1 MSETTEQAQPKRPKR
16 SNIPVIIGVL
26 LLGIFIGTRSGDI
39 AAWLSGQDGAL
50 NTKGVDAI
58 YRELQN
64 KYDGT
69 IDKAK
74 LEDGMKKGLVAG
86 LGDEYTE
93 YMTAEEAQEFD
104 DQLNG
109 SIGGG
114 IGAEIGRRN
123 NQPTIVRVLDN
134 LPAKRAGLLAGDTII
149 AVNNDSTVG
158 MQVDE
163 VVKKI
168 RGEAGTTVE
177 IKVVRGENHEEKVF
191 QVTREE
197 ITSPSVSSKVENGI
211 GIMTIS
217 RFDGKT
223 GGLARK
229 AAHDFAEQ
237 GVQKVVVDLR
247 GNGGGEV
254 QAAQQVLGI
263 WLGAGQ
269 TVITERK
276 GDKVVDTIKSEGSA
290 LLGDKKTVVL
300 MDDRSASASEIVA
313 GALKDYDKA
322 MLVGTK
328 TFGKGSVQQL
338 FPLEGGAQLK
348 VTIAKWY
355 TPKGK
360 NINKEGIKPDKE
372 VQLTADDAN
381 AGRDPQLD
389 AAKAQ

>member
-1 MSETTEQAQPKRPKR
+1 M
-16 SNIPVIIGVL
+16 
-26 LLGIFIGTRSGDI
+26 
-39 AAWLSGQDGAL
+39 
-50 NTKGVDAI
+50 
-58 YRELQN
+58 
-64 KYDGT
+64 
-69 IDKAK
+69 
-74 LEDGMKKGLVAG
+74 
-86 LGDEYTE
+86 
-93 YMTAEEAQEFD
+93 
-104 DQLNG
+104 
-109 SIGGG
+109 
-114 IGAEIGRRN
+114 
-123 NQPTIVRVLDN
+123 RVLDN

-158 MQVDE
+158 TQVDE

-197 ITSPSVSSKVENGI
+197 ITSPSVSSKVENGT

-276 GDKVVDTIKSEGSA
+276 GDKVVDTIKSEGSV

-322 MLVGTK
+322 TLVGTK

>member
-1 MSETTEQAQPKRPKR
+1 MSETTEQVQSKRSKR

-39 AAWLSGQDGAL
+39 AAWLGGQDGTL
-50 NTKGVDAI
+50 NTKGIDAI
-58 YRELQN
+58 YRDLQ
-64 KYDGT
+64 KRYDGT
-69 IDKAK
+69 IDKTK

-134 LPAKRAGLLAGDTII
+134 LPAKRAGLLAGDTIV

-158 MQVDE
+158 TQVDE

-217 RFDGKT
+217 RFDSKT

-322 MLVGTK
+322 TLVGTK

>member
-1 MSETTEQAQPKRPKR
+1 MSETTEQVQPKRSKR

-26 LLGIFIGTRSGDI
+26 LLGIFIGTGSGDI
-39 AAWLSGQDGAL
+39 AAWLGGQDGTL
-50 NTKGVDAI
+50 NTKGIDAI
-58 YRELQN
+58 YRDLQ
-64 KYDGT
+64 KRYDGT
-69 IDKAK
+69 IDKTK

-134 LPAKRAGLLAGDTII
+134 LPAKRAGLLAGDTIV

-158 MQVDE
+158 TQVDE

-322 MLVGTK
+322 TLVGTK

>member
-1 MSETTEQAQPKRPKR
+1 MSETTEQVQPKRSKR

-39 AAWLSGQDGAL
+39 AAWLGGQDGTL

-58 YRELQN
+58 YRDLQ
-64 KYDGT
+64 KRYDGT
-69 IDKAK
+69 IDKTK

-134 LPAKRAGLLAGDTII
+134 LPAKRAGLLAGDTIV

-217 RFDGKT
+217 RFDSKT

-276 GDKVVDTIKSEGSA
+276 GDKVVDTIKSEGST

>member
-1 MSETTEQAQPKRPKR
+1 MSETTEQVQPKRSKR

-39 AAWLSGQDGAL
+39 AAWLGGQDGTL
-50 NTKGVDAI
+50 NTKGIDAI
-58 YRELQN
+58 YRDLQ
-64 KYDGT
+64 KRYDGT
-69 IDKAK
+69 IDKTK

-134 LPAKRAGLLAGDTII
+134 LPAKRAGLLAGDTIV

-158 MQVDE
+158 TQVDE

-276 GDKVVDTIKSEGSA
+276 GDKVVDTIKSEGGA

-322 MLVGTK
+322 TLVGTK